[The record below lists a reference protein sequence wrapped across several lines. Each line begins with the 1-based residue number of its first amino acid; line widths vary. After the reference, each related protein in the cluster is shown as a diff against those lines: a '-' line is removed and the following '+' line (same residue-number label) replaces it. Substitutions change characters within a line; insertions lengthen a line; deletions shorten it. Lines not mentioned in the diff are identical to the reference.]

1 MDRWFGPDGAI
12 TSLPDPTKFVP
23 TRPLID
29 DLFDPLLG
37 REFYK
42 VWQPLLFPTNR
53 YLFSFRLTQ
62 PIMKVVYP
70 MIRSDPIDTA
80 WTSI

>member
-29 DLFDPLLG
+29 DLFDPALG

-42 VWQPLLFPTNR
+42 VIPAISLFC
-53 YLFSFRLTQ
+53 
-62 PIMKVVYP
+62 
-70 MIRSDPIDTA
+70 
-80 WTSI
+80 